1 MLFIFPN
8 CRLNVRLQWPFR
20 RITAVAE
27 FDFNPTE
34 PNQLPLKKGCQVLVL
49 SKEGDH
55 KGWWKG
61 QINDRVKYILWQS
74 LRVVEIFFYFSNQ
87 K

>member
-1 MLFIFPN
+1 M
-8 CRLNVRLQWPFR
+8 NVKLQWPFR

-34 PNQLPLKKGCQVLVL
+34 PNQLPLKKGCHVLVL

-61 QINDRVKYILWQS
+61 QINDRVSETSILIS
-74 LRVVEIFFYFSNQ
+74 SFIREYNF
-87 K
+87 